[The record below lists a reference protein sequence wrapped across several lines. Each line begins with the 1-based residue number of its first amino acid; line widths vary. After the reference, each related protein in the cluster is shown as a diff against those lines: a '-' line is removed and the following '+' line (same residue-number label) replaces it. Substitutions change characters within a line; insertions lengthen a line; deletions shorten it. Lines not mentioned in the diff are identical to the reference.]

1 MGFELP
7 NGKTARNLQE
17 QVKFL
22 SEKLK
27 DLYAA
32 VNEIGIRVLV
42 VAELPEEGEPLT
54 IYFVPAEDASQENIY
69 NEYMWVEDE
78 WELIGS
84 TEIDLS
90 DYMTLS
96 TNQTV
101 SGTKSF
107 ALSDSQEYKGVIT
120 PLSSGFK
127 LGTNVIDSLRFAGY
141 GMYAMSKFIPEDN
154 GTLDLGQNDLKWK
167 DLYLSDGVIFKYG
180 TTGTIDWKLEV
191 GGDYSFGFVRD
202 NVNLISYIT
211 TQGFGFNGD
220 VYSQNNQDLGKS
232 GLTWKDLY
240 LSGKA
245 SFSSH
250 ISLAAN
256 SSDGTRI
263 EVSYDNVPYLEFRY
277 DSIRPQSYYS
287 PMDLGSSSTK
297 WQNLYLSGN
306 ITDGTNSVSVA
317 DLAALITY
325 AKGQGW
331 IS

>member
-1 MGFELP
+1 M
-7 NGKTARNLQE
+7 
-17 QVKFL
+17 
-22 SEKLK
+22 
-27 DLYAA
+27 
-32 VNEIGIRVLV
+32 
-42 VAELPEEGEPLT
+42 
-54 IYFVPAEDASQENIY
+54 PAEDASQENIY

-141 GMYAMSKFIPEDN
+141 CMYAMSKFIPEDN

-167 DLYLSDGVIFKYG
+167 DLYLSDGIIFKYG
-180 TTGTIDWKLEV
+180 TAGTIDWKLIV
-191 GGDYSFGFVRD
+191 GGDYSFGFERD
-202 NVNLISYIT
+202 NVNLLSYIT

-232 GLTWKDLY
+232 ASKWKDLY
-240 LSGKA
+240 LRGKVYLSGTEITQATDGSVQFTLSGDDK
-245 SFSSH
+245 
-250 ISLAAN
+250 SLRP
-256 SSDGTRI
+256 SWDGH
-263 EVSYDNVPYLEFRY
+263 YN
-277 DSIRPQSYYS
+277 
-287 PMDLGSSSTK
+287 LGTSGYK
-297 WQNLYLSGN
+297 WKGLYLSGN
-306 ITDGTNSVSVA
+306 LSDGTNSVSVA

>member
-96 TNQTV
+96 TDQTV

-141 GMYAMSKFIPEDN
+141 GMYAMSKFLPEDN
-154 GTLDLGQNDLKWK
+154 GTLDLGQNDL
-167 DLYLSDGVIFKYG
+167 
-180 TTGTIDWKLEV
+180 
-191 GGDYSFGFVRD
+191 R
-202 NVNLISYIT
+202 
-211 TQGFGFNGD
+211 
-220 VYSQNNQDLGKS
+220 
-232 GLTWKDLY
+232 WKDLY
-240 LSGKA
+240 LSGTIFQTNYNV
-245 SFSSH
+245 SWNNG
-250 ISLAAN
+250 IIINN
-256 SSDGTRI
+256 SSDSTMFYIGSDKSCWI
-263 EVSYDNVPYLEFRY
+263 YGKLIPSGGNV
-277 DSIRPQSYYS
+277 DIGDGGHKIRNMYIS
-287 PMDLGSSSTK
+287 
-297 WQNLYLSGN
+297 NN
-306 ITDGTNSVSVA
+306 ITDGTNTVSIT

-325 AKGQGW
+325 AKAQGW